1 MDDELFVQIG
11 PNAERAPLMR
21 IKPEIDVVLE
31 GRFPDSEV
39 RTVTWRTYWIS
50 LVQQSAALTCLIG
63 SLCWSG
69 LCPRAMA
76 LQEVLR
82 ERALSIIG
90 WVSAFLLANI
100 AADAVSDLARNLI
113 DEPTTRYLLGW
124 ALTFIAV
131 LMIFGVI
138 AAFLSKQ
145 MRQPG
150 FNVGNRLLG
159 GIFGLLLGGDHCRGN
174 QYPAAR
180 GAARFQRGLAGRGSA
195 DGACRM
201 GRRWIG
207 ANFDRVLESEPTEAV
222 KDTID
227 SRKML

>member
-1 MDDELFVQIG
+1 MNSNVADLLDQLGSTLGSFNLFDWFI
-11 PNAERAPLMR
+11 
-21 IKPEIDVVLE
+21 VL
-31 GRFPDSEV
+31 V
-39 RTVTWRTYWIS
+39 W
-50 LVQQSAALTCLIG
+50 LVSAGYGIARG
-63 SLCWSG
+63 F
-69 LCPRAMA
+69 A
-76 LQEVLR
+76 R
-82 ERALSIIG
+82 EALSIIG

-145 MRQPG
+145 LRQPG

-159 GIFGLLLGGDHCRGN
+159 GIFGLLRGVIIV
-174 QYPAAR
+174 AAISILLR
-180 GAARFQRGLAGRGSA
+180 AALPDSNEDLLDAAVLMEPVEWVA
-195 DGACRM
+195 D
-201 GRRWIG
+201 WIG

-227 SRKML
+227 SSEML

>member
-1 MDDELFVQIG
+1 MADLLDQLG
-11 PNAERAPLMR
+11 
-21 IKPEIDVVLE
+21 
-31 GRFPDSEV
+31 
-39 RTVTWRTYWIS
+39 
-50 LVQQSAALTCLIG
+50 SAIG
-63 SLCWSG
+63 SFNLFDWFI
-69 LCPRAMA
+69 
-76 LQEVLR
+76 VLVWLVSAGYGIARGFAR
-82 ERALSIIG
+82 EALSIIG

-159 GIFGLLLGGDHCRGN
+159 GIFGLLRGVIIV
-174 QYPAAR
+174 AAISILLR
-180 GAARFQRGLAGRGSA
+180 AALPDSNEDLLDAA
-195 DGACRM
+195 VLMEPVEWVAE
-201 GRRWIG
+201 WIG

>member
-1 MDDELFVQIG
+1 MADLLDQLG
-11 PNAERAPLMR
+11 
-21 IKPEIDVVLE
+21 
-31 GRFPDSEV
+31 
-39 RTVTWRTYWIS
+39 
-50 LVQQSAALTCLIG
+50 SAIG
-63 SLCWSG
+63 SFNLFDWFI
-69 LCPRAMA
+69 L
-76 LQEVLR
+76 LVLLVSAGYGIARGFAR
-82 ERALSIIG
+82 EALSIIG

-145 MRQPG
+145 LRQPG

-159 GIFGLLLGGDHCRGN
+159 GIFGLLRGVIIV
-174 QYPAAR
+174 AAISILLR
-180 GAARFQRGLAGRGSA
+180 AALPDSNEDLLDAAVLMEPVEWVA
-195 DGACRM
+195 D
-201 GRRWIG
+201 WIG

-227 SRKML
+227 SSEML